1 MAEQLMTYED
11 VARYTQFSVETLRN
25 WVYLGK
31 GPASYSI
38 GGRRRFRRQD
48 VEKWLES
55 RRDQPA
61 PAA

>member
-11 VARYTQFSVETLRN
+11 LADMTQFSVETLRN

-38 GGRRRFRRQD
+38 GGRRRFRRED
-48 VEKWLES
+48 VEAWLEQ
-55 RRDQPA
+55 RREPA